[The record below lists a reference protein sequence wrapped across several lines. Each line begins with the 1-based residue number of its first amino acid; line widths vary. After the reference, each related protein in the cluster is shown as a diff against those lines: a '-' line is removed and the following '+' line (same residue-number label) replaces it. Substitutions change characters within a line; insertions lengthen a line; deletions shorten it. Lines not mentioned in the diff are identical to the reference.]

1 MFIPPDP
8 LPPAA
13 VDAVLALA
21 GLSAVF
27 AVKHL
32 AADFLLQT
40 NGMARGKERRQGWQ
54 GPLLCHIACHGG
66 LTLAIVLAAAPRLW
80 WLAVVDLALH
90 GAIDRG
96 KTLASHRGGWR
107 PDQAQFWW
115 LLGLDQGLHQL
126 TNIGLATA
134 LVLL

>member
-1 MFIPPDP
+1 MTMPPDP
-8 LPPAA
+8 LPPVAVQAA
-13 VDAVLALA
+13 LALA
-21 GLSAVF
+21 GLSAAF

-40 NGMARGKERRQGWQ
+40 NGMARGKERRHGWLV
-54 GPLLCHIACHGG
+54 PLLAHLACHGI
-66 LTLAIVLAAAPRLW
+66 LTLLILLCVAPRLW
-80 WLAVVDLALH
+80 WLAGVDVAIH
-90 GAIDRG
+90 GAIDRC
-96 KTLASHRGGWR
+96 KSLAAQRGGWR
-107 PDQAQFWW
+107 PDQPQFWW